1 MNRSYTYELSWG
13 LEPGRFLKETKF
25 GDGRHFSFIMLLCG
39 FRGLSDGVLYWN
51 CGGRFGTQGRRCCI
65 DSLRLFELFCARYG
79 FHRFLVC
86 RLLRRMLV
94 LLFIDGIVVLL
105 LLFGL
110 VGVGFA
116 VVGQAVSGSRLLVVV
131 FRILLSNLHQGWQM
145 LRFTVIFLPLL
156 FLAILARDIAFA

>member
-1 MNRSYTYELSWG
+1 
-13 LEPGRFLKETKF
+13 
-25 GDGRHFSFIMLLCG
+25 
-39 FRGLSDGVLYWN
+39 
-51 CGGRFGTQGRRCCI
+51 
-65 DSLRLFELFCARYG
+65 
-79 FHRFLVC
+79 
-86 RLLRRMLV
+86 MLV

-131 FRILLSNLHQGWQM
+131 FRIFLSNLHQGWQM

-156 FLAILARDIAFA
+156 FLAIFARDIAFA